1 MGDFFAPFLLV
12 AALALDAFVAALE
25 TGPPPSDSHRLAAS
39 NRTDLLRRSVRR
51 TAGGRAAGS
60 SAPACRR
67 PSLRLRH
74 SRSSWGRQTD
84 RRASQAAAR
93 AARPVP
99 RRAAPFSP
107 GALLSIYCR
116 PDCADRDCSRTLSPE
131 RPARWLW
138 LFRSTGRQPASE
150 RARSA
155 SGPLS
160 VLLISI
166 AVHLAGIRLG
176 EAIGRRLART
186 VPVPLAPLC
195 GAMLIL
201 LALLQFYG

>member
-12 AALALDAFVAALE
+12 AALALDAFVAAL
-25 TGPPPSDSHRLAAS
+25 GYGAAS
-39 NRTDLLRRSVRR
+39 IRIPTGSLLVIALICSGALSAALL
-51 TAGGRAAGS
+51 AGGLLAPLLPPAATRLFGCGLLALLGAAKLIEEPLKRRRAP
-60 SAPACRR
+60 PAC
-67 PSLRLRH
+67 PPA
-74 SRSSWGRQTD
+74 GR
-84 RRASQAAAR
+84 A
-93 AARPVP
+93 
-99 RRAAPFSP
+99 FSP

-116 PDCADRDCSRTLSPE
+116 PDCADRDCSRTLSPGE
-131 RPARWLW
+131 ACALA
-138 LFRSTGRQPASE
+138 LALSLDGA
-150 RARSA
+150 AA
-155 SGPLS
+155 GIGAGAVCLVPLS